1 LQCVGRMT
9 AGRNIV
15 NSIQT
20 IYQWG
25 TQYPFTA
32 ATVFFGGLILAVTLY
47 TYVYDY
53 RMLTDRD

>member
-1 LQCVGRMT
+1 MVTEG
-9 AGRNIV
+9 NIV

-20 IYQWG
+20 MFHWV

-32 ATVFFGGLILAVTLY
+32 AAVFFGGTTLAVTLY

-53 RMLTDRD
+53 KMLTNRD

>member
-1 LQCVGRMT
+1 MT